1 MSSEEQVR
9 QAFAVFDTDNTGALD
24 RAQFKEV
31 LMAKREDG
39 APLSEEDVN
48 AVFDAVDTDNSGRTN
63 ISRPCKPTRPSL
75 NPDAFYRPYRA
86 SRVHRLVPES
96 RAVGRAP
103 LL

>member
-39 APLSEEDVN
+39 EKTSPPLSEEEVN
-48 AVFDAVDTDNSGRTN
+48 AVFDAVDTDNSGRTR
-63 ISRPCKPTRPSL
+63 SRPCKP
-75 NPDAFYRPYRA
+75 AA
-86 SRVHRLVPES
+86 VPK
-96 RAVGRAP
+96 P
-103 LL
+103 

>member
-1 MSSEEQVR
+1 MSSQEQVR

-39 APLSEEDVN
+39 VSELSEEDVN

-63 ISRPCKPTRPSL
+63 ISRPCKPAALPK
-75 NPDAFYRPYRA
+75 P
-86 SRVHRLVPES
+86 
-96 RAVGRAP
+96 
-103 LL
+103 